1 MTKMFVLPVSRK
13 YLTVAICVDN
23 LLRSNQIPKTA
34 VIAVDKN
41 CQIKRRKMMNP
52 ILKGIAFASDEII
65 QNKRSVSG
73 VNGQCQAAHS
83 VKEISTPMMMM
94 NTSTAVQR
102 KGEDRMRVRKTK
114 RIVKKNLIKAN
125 GGVAVLD
132 RITYCKPIEQE
143 PVTKTIRKKSNVRKA
158 RSVANDLTSSKD
170 SKTTVP
176 TEQPTKSLPVLDPKT
191 MMSSS

>member
-52 ILKGIAFASDEII
+52 ILKGTASANDEIV

-73 VNGQCQAAHS
+73 VSGQCPAAHS
-83 VKEISTPMMMM
+83 AKEISTPMMMM
-94 NTSTAVQR
+94 NTSTAVRR
-102 KGEDRMRVRKTK
+102 KREDRMRVKKTK
-114 RIVKKNLIKAN
+114 RIVKKSLKKAS
-125 GGVAVLD
+125 GGLAVLD
-132 RITYCKPIEQE
+132 RLTSSKPIEQE
-143 PVTKTIRKKSNVRKA
+143 PVTKTIRKKRNLRKA
-158 RSVANDLTSSKD
+158 QSVANGLTSTID
-170 SKTTVP
+170 AQTTVP
-176 TEQPTKSLPVLDPKT
+176 IELPTISLPPQDPKT
-191 MMSSS
+191 MTSS